1 MINLKTKNGITL
13 VSLVITIIIL
23 SILTTVAVYSI
34 KSSNNVA
41 PYNKMLAD
49 ITLLEDKLLV
59 YYNRNGEIPKAGA
72 EVIEGYYKIDLSK
85 LEGVT
90 LNFGMG
96 EDEEDYYLVND
107 SLEVYYLAGIKNG
120 DEIVHTKD

>member
-1 MINLKTKNGITL
+1 MMNIKLEKGIT
-13 VSLVITIIIL
+13 VISLIMTIIVL
-23 SILTTVAVYSI
+23 SILATVTVYSI

-49 ITLLEDKLLV
+49 ITLLEDKLLI
-59 YYNRNGEIPKAGA
+59 YYNKNGEIPKMET
-72 EVIEGYYKIDLSK
+72 EVIEGYYKIDLTK
-85 LEGVT
+85 LDGIT

-107 SLEVYYLAGIKNG
+107 NLKVYYLAGIKNG
-120 DEIVHTKD
+120 EEIVHTKD